1 MTWQSHENNLF
12 LFLLPLVKGK
22 LRGIRFVSKKSN
34 PPFFFFA
41 KIEDLFLNKYLLY
54 HLILQSNKVTYP
66 L

>member
-34 PPFFFFA
+34 PSFYPS
-41 KIEDLFLNKYLLY
+41 LLKEE
-54 HLILQSNKVTYP
+54 IGS
-66 L
+66 